1 MSLALPAALCVVSIL
16 AAAVYGV
23 GLLHKPPSLMRT
35 LVKAL
40 AVGALAVVA
49 WLSGHVWLLAVGF
62 TLSALGDAFLAGDAN
77 RWLPFGLVSF
87 LVAHAAYIVVFLH
100 AGGGVA
106 LIRMQPIRV
115 SGLLAASAGAVLVS
129 RLIAP
134 RLGALAGPVI
144 VYMLAVLAMVGAA
157 TALPAERWAAIAGAF
172 AFFTSDGV
180 LAIRLFKY
188 DGRPNLKA
196 DFAVWWLYYAAQAGI
211 AWAFLGR

>member
-1 MSLALPAALCVVSIL
+1 MSPPLGAALCAVSIL

-23 GLLHKPPSLMRT
+23 GLLQKPPSLLRT

-49 WLSGHVWLLAVGF
+49 WLSGHVWLLAVGL
-62 TLSALGDAFLAGDAN
+62 TLSALGDAFLAGDPK
-77 RWLPFGLVSF
+77 RRLPCGLVSF
-87 LVAHAAYIVVFLH
+87 LLAHAAYIVVFLH

-106 LIRMQPIRV
+106 LIRAQPIRV
-115 SGLLAASAGAVLVS
+115 SGLLAASAGAVIVF
-129 RLIAP
+129 RLILP

-144 VYMLAVLAMVGAA
+144 VYMLALLAMVVAA
-157 TALPAERWAAIAGAF
+157 TALPVERWAAIAGAF

-180 LAIRLFKY
+180 LAVRLFNY
-188 DGRPNLKA
+188 DSRPNLRA
-196 DFAVWWLYYAAQAGI
+196 DFAVWWLYYAAQVGI